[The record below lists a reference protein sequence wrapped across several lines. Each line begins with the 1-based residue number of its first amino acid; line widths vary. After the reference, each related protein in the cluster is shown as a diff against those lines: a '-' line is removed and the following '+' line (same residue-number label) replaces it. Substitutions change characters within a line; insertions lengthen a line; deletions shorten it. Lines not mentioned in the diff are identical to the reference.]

1 MRIGRPT
8 AAHHD
13 EALPTSA
20 KTAQMSGGRVIMI
33 VASVAMIEL
42 TGSFP

>member
-20 KTAQMSGGRVIMI
+20 KTAQMSGGKIIMM
-33 VASVAMIEL
+33 VANVAMIEL
-42 TGSFP
+42 IGSFP